1 MSNREVLDRSLGH
14 LTYAEQKDI
23 VRKLEILELDER
35 YLKGVLNKHMNGAK
49 RDGIIPKHFNMK
61 DYMAWLLKES

>member
-1 MSNREVLDRSLGH
+1 MSNREILVRSLGH

-35 YLKGVLNKHMNGAK
+35 YLKGVLNKHMNGAT

-61 DYMAWLLKES
+61 DYMNCLLQKS

>member
-23 VRKLEILELDER
+23 VMKLAKLECDER
-35 YLKGVLNKHMNGAK
+35 FLKGVLNKHMNGAK
-49 RDGIIPKHFNMK
+49 RDVIIPKHFNMK
-61 DYMAWLLKES
+61 DYMAWLLEKS

>member
-23 VRKLEILELDER
+23 VMKLAKLELDER
-35 YLKGVLNKHMNGAK
+35 FLKGVLNKHMNGAK
-49 RDGIIPKHFNMK
+49 RD
-61 DYMAWLLKES
+61 

>member
-1 MSNREVLDRSLGH
+1 MSNSEVLDRSLGH

-23 VRKLEILELDER
+23 VMKLAKLECDER
-35 YLKGVLNKHMNGAK
+35 FLKGVLNKHMNGAK

-61 DYMAWLLKES
+61 DYMAWLLEKG

>member
-1 MSNREVLDRSLGH
+1 MSNREILDRSLGH

-61 DYMAWLLKES
+61 DYMAWLLKKS

>member
-1 MSNREVLDRSLGH
+1 MSNSEVLDRSLGH

-23 VRKLEILELDER
+23 VIKLAKLECDER
-35 YLKGVLNKHMNGAK
+35 FLKGVLNKHMNGAK

-61 DYMAWLLKES
+61 DYMAWLLEKN

>member
-1 MSNREVLDRSLGH
+1 MSNHDVLDRSLGH

-23 VRKLEILELDER
+23 VIKLAKLELDER
-35 YLKGVLNKHMNGAK
+35 FLKGVLNKHMNGAK

>member
-1 MSNREVLDRSLGH
+1 MSNREILDRSLGH

-61 DYMAWLLKES
+61 DYMAWLLEKS

>member
-1 MSNREVLDRSLGH
+1 MSNRDVLDRSLGH

-23 VRKLEILELDER
+23 VMKLAKLECDER
-35 YLKGVLNKHMNGAK
+35 FLKGVLNKHMNGAK

-61 DYMAWLLKES
+61 DYMAWLLEKS

>member
-23 VRKLEILELDER
+23 VRKLEILELDVR

-61 DYMAWLLKES
+61 DYMAWLLKKS

>member
-14 LTYAEQKDI
+14 LTYSEQKDI
-23 VRKLEILELDER
+23 VMKLAKLELDER
-35 YLKGVLNKHMNGAK
+35 FLKDVLNKHMNGAK

>member
-1 MSNREVLDRSLGH
+1 MSNREILDRSLGH

-23 VRKLEILELDER
+23 VMKLAKLECDER
-35 YLKGVLNKHMNGAK
+35 FLKGVLNKHMNGAK

-61 DYMAWLLKES
+61 DYTAWLLKEY

>member
-1 MSNREVLDRSLGH
+1 MSNCEILDRSLGH

-23 VRKLEILELDER
+23 VMKLAKLECDER
-35 YLKGVLNKHMNGAK
+35 FLKGVLNKHMNGAK
-49 RDGIIPKHFNMK
+49 RDGIIPKHFSMK

>member
-1 MSNREVLDRSLGH
+1 MSNREILDRSLGH

-23 VRKLEILELDER
+23 VRKLAILELAER
-35 YLKGVLNKHMNGAK
+35 YLKGVLNKHMHGAK

-61 DYMAWLLKES
+61 DYMAWLLKKS

>member
-1 MSNREVLDRSLGH
+1 MSNREILDRSLGH

-49 RDGIIPKHFNMK
+49 RDGIIPKHFSMK
-61 DYMAWLLKES
+61 DYMAWLLKKS

>member
-1 MSNREVLDRSLGH
+1 MSNREILDRSLGH

-23 VRKLEILELDER
+23 VRKLAKLELDER
-35 YLKGVLNKHMNGAK
+35 FLKGVLNKHMNGAK
-49 RDGIIPKHFNMK
+49 RDGIIPKYFNMK

>member
-23 VRKLEILELDER
+23 VMKLAKLELDER
-35 YLKGVLNKHMNGAK
+35 FLKGVLNKHMNGAK
-49 RDGIIPKHFNMK
+49 RAGIIPKHFNMK
-61 DYMAWLLKES
+61 DYMAWLLKKS

>member
-1 MSNREVLDRSLGH
+1 MSKREILDRSLGH

-23 VRKLEILELDER
+23 VMKLAKLECDER
-35 YLKGVLNKHMNGAK
+35 FLKGVLNKHMNGAK

-61 DYMAWLLKES
+61 DYMAWLLEKS

>member
-61 DYMAWLLKES
+61 DYMTWLLEKS

>member
-1 MSNREVLDRSLGH
+1 MSNREILVRSLGH

-23 VRKLEILELDER
+23 VMKLAKLELDER

-61 DYMAWLLKES
+61 DYMAWLLEKS